1 MKGAFSFFD
10 LIFGNFLFYHRYFF
24 MQISFDVER
33 ILSFFFFRLAFLLFC
48 NLIINLLDHRMQFGF
63 YGRPDLFLVLHRYV
77 FRVIFPLLIRI
88 VVLLIIFS
96 YLQLVLEC
104 LLFFLSRLF
113 LFSVHLYIYNNKLKY
128 KSCFIENYQNYINR

>member
-10 LIFGNFLFYHRYFF
+10 LIFGNFLFYHKYFF
-24 MQISFDVER
+24 MQISFDVKR
-33 ILSFFFFRLAFLLFC
+33 ILSFFFFHLALLLFC
-48 NLIINLLDHRMQFGF
+48 NLIINLLDHYEQFGF
-63 YGRPDLFLVLHRYV
+63 YGRPDLFLVLYRYV

-113 LFSVHLYIYNNKLKY
+113 LFSVHLYIITNLNINPA
-128 KSCFIENYQNYINR
+128 FIESYHHYINR